1 MTIGRDAADN
11 ALDDASWRRTK
22 RKMEEKARLYAA
34 MKRGDVDDESEKHM
48 VDFDRKW
55 VETVESQDNDDD
67 DSAASEEEL
76 VDYTDEFG
84 RSRRGTRG
92 DAARE
97 ERRRRAGRELDESDR
112 FTARPVQPANII
124 YGDTVQ
130 AAAFNPGEPV
140 AAQMD
145 ALAAKRDR
153 ELTPP
158 DAVHYDAKWE
168 VRSKGTGFFQ
178 FSQEEEARKAEMAS
192 LERER
197 AETERIRK
205 KREER
210 REGKRREV
218 EERRRVILERRD
230 KVQVDRFLD
239 DLGCEMSGNADGET
253 VEEGRM

>member
-1 MTIGRDAADN
+1 
-11 ALDDASWRRTK
+11 
-22 RKMEEKARLYAA
+22 MEEKARVYAA
-34 MKRGDVDDESEKHM
+34 MKRGDVEDESEKHM

-55 VETVESQDNDDD
+55 AESADANGRDNEGNDDD
-67 DSAASEEEL
+67 DDEEDSSAASDEEL
-76 VDYTDEFG
+76 VEYTDEFG

-97 ERRRRAGRELDESDR
+97 ERRRRAGHELESDR

-130 AAAFNPGEPV
+130 AAAFNPDEPV
-140 AAQMD
+140 AAQME

-158 DAVHYDAKWE
+158 AAVHYDANWE

-197 AETERIRK
+197 AETERIRRE
-205 KREER
+205 REER
-210 REGKRREV
+210 REDKKREV
-218 EERRRVILERRD
+218 EERRRVIREKRG
-230 KVQVDRFLD
+230 KIQADRFLN
-239 DLGCEMSGNADGET
+239 DLGGELFGKGNGELAD
-253 VEEGRM
+253 EGNDEQKATR